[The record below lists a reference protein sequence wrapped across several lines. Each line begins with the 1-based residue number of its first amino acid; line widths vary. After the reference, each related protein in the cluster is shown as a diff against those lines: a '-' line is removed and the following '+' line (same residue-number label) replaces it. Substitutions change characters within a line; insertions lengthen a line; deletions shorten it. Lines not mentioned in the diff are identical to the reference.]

1 MKTTT
6 NKPPPTDMQRL
17 RELARR
23 PALFDEE
30 VNELRELAAKFDLK
44 IRMQRVDLVNWG
56 QASEYEIG

>member
-30 VNELRELAAKFDLK
+30 VNELRELAAKFNLK

-56 QASEYEIG
+56 QASEYTIG